1 MKSVF
6 VSYNQAFHE
15 EILDILNK
23 TGLRGYTSWE
33 QVQGK
38 GSHTGDPHLGDHAW
52 PTLNSAM
59 LCIVEDRNLAD
70 LLGRLKELD
79 QTSPAMGLRAF
90 SWNIEESI

>member
-6 VSYNQAFHE
+6 IAYNQAFHE
-15 EILDILNK
+15 EIIDILNK
-23 TGLRGYTSWE
+23 TGLRGFTSWE

-38 GSHTGDPHLGDHAW
+38 GSYTGDPHLGDHAW

-59 LCIVEDRNLAD
+59 LCIVEDSVVENFLR
-70 LLGRLKELD
+70 RLKDLD

-90 SWNIEESI
+90 TWNIEQSV